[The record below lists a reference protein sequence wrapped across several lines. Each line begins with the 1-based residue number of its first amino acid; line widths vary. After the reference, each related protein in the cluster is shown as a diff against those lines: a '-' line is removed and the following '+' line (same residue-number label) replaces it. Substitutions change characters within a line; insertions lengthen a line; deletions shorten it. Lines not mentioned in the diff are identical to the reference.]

1 MQSNQYPDIICW
13 GEDGITL
20 VIKDS
25 EALTDQLLPHVFN
38 QNTMRSFVRQ
48 LNMYGFKK
56 IRKQGN
62 EKELYFRNKHLIK
75 NNL

>member
-1 MQSNQYPDIICW
+1 M
-13 GEDGITL
+13 
-20 VIKDS
+20 VIKDQELLS
-25 EALTDQLLPHVFN
+25 SQLLPVVFH

-62 EKELYFRNKHLIK
+62 EKELYFRHKNLLR